1 MNIEQALMAVETER
15 KRLLKAAR
23 DRQMAAVE
31 KWLRRGTKAIR
42 KSRSEVQRSRD
53 LAAAAREPRPER
65 RPD

>member
-1 MNIEQALMAVETER
+1 MNSEEERVASIETER

-31 KWLRRGTKAIR
+31 KWLRRSTKAIR

-53 LAAAAREPRPER
+53 LAAALRGASR
-65 RPD
+65 R